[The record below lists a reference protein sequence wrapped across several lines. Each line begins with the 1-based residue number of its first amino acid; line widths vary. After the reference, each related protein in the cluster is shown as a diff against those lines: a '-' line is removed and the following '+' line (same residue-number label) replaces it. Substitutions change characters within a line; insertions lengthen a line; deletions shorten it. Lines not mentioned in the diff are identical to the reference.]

1 LEYANAVWSPCRQ
14 KYTEALEKVQM
25 RATKITINNKELSYP
40 ERLKILDIP
49 TLVYRRHRGDMI
61 EVYKI
66 INGYYNDGCT
76 VKLTLSQNTITR
88 GHRFKLA
95 HSHTHLDKR
104 KYFFTNRVVSL
115 WNDLSDDVVSAQTV
129 NSFKSK
135 LDKFWSLQH
144 CKYEWRAAMTG
155 TGAKYYL

>member
-1 LEYANAVWSPCRQ
+1 
-14 KYTEALEKVQM
+14 
-25 RATKITINNKELSYP
+25 
-40 ERLKILDIP
+40 
-49 TLVYRRHRGDMI
+49 MI

-76 VKLTLSQNTITR
+76 VKLTLSQNTITC

-95 HSHTHLDKR
+95 HLHMHVDKT
-104 KYFFTNRVVSL
+104 KYFFTNTVVSL

-129 NSFKSK
+129 TSFKSK

-144 CKYEWRAAMTG
+144 CKHESRAAMTG
-155 TGAKYYL
+155 TGAKCYL

>member
-1 LEYANAVWSPCRQ
+1 
-14 KYTEALEKVQM
+14 M
-25 RATKITINNKELSYP
+25 
-40 ERLKILDIP
+40 P

-66 INGYYNDGCT
+66 KNGYYNDGCT
-76 VKLTLSQNTITR
+76 VKLKLSQNTITR

-95 HSHTHLDKR
+95 HSHTHLDIR
-104 KYFFTNRVVSL
+104 KHFFTNRVVSL
-115 WNDLSDDVVSAQTV
+115 WNELSDDVISAQTV
-129 NSFKSK
+129 NSFKNK

-155 TGAKYYL
+155 TGGKNYL

>member
-1 LEYANAVWSPCRQ
+1 MYLHVCKHLICCCKTLQENNAFC
-14 KYTEALEKVQM
+14 
-25 RATKITINNKELSYP
+25 
-40 ERLKILDIP
+40 
-49 TLVYRRHRGDMI
+49 
-61 EVYKI
+61 
-66 INGYYNDGCT
+66 
-76 VKLTLSQNTITR
+76 
-88 GHRFKLA
+88 HRFKLA

-144 CKYEWRAAMTG
+144 CKYEWRAVITG
-155 TGAKYYL
+155 TGAK

>member
-1 LEYANAVWSPCRQ
+1 
-14 KYTEALEKVQM
+14 
-25 RATKITINNKELSYP
+25 
-40 ERLKILDIP
+40 
-49 TLVYRRHRGDMI
+49 MI

-104 KYFFTNRVVSL
+104 KYFFTRVISL
-115 WNDLSDDVVSAQTV
+115 WNDLSDDVVSAQNVT
-129 NSFKSK
+129 SFKSK
-135 LDKFWSLQH
+135 ADKFGHFNTVNMSGGLP
-144 CKYEWRAAMTG
+144 
-155 TGAKYYL
+155 